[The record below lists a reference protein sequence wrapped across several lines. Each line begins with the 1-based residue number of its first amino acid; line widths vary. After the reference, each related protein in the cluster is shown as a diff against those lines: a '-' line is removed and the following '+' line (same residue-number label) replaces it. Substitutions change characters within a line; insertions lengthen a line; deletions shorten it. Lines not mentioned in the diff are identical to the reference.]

1 MTQEDKELVLIDIFG
16 RLLYNVICSTIF
28 GDAVV
33 LYVDTYEG
41 TIYIPCNEWVCDFKP
56 YLRPMEDMTRE
67 ERYELQEIIGKDVE
81 ISDGSIDII
90 DSSRKSFSFLELQAV
105 FNWLNKK
112 MFDYRGLIP
121 RGLALTAPKGMYK

>member
-81 ISDGSIDII
+81 ISDLSKNNYSKII
-90 DSSRKSFSFLELQAV
+90 RKIKNYV
-105 FNWLNKK
+105 VT
-112 MFDYRGLIP
+112 I
-121 RGLALTAPKGMYK
+121 LT